1 MNFFRSEEHL
11 DKWNGLKKNGKEGII
26 ELETLMKLFSG
37 PYFQKRRE
45 PDYFSHMGEYLADM
59 IASLDQ
65 VKNAGNFWRMRSF
78 EKLGLTLGQKLGIM

>member
-11 DKWNGLKKNGKEGII
+11 NRWDGLKKNGKEGII

-59 IASLDQ
+59 ISSLDDM
-65 VKNAGNFWRMRSF
+65 KHAGNFWRMKPY
-78 EKLGLTLGQKLGIM
+78 EKIGLSIGQKLGLI